1 MLKGTKASNKK
12 QKLNKIIK
20 KMSKIVKIW
29 KMKWNEMKKNLDQK
43 ADIGH
48 SSTGAKI
55 CFTLY
60 DFKSNWM

>member
-1 MLKGTKASNKK
+1 MDMGTDSKK
-12 QKLNKIIK
+12 
-20 KMSKIVKIW
+20 
-29 KMKWNEMKKNLDQK
+29 EKNLKNFGQK

-60 DFKSNWM
+60 DFKSN